1 MQPRVDYAPK
11 NRLFPI
17 FSWALYD
24 FANTI
29 FSILVVTRYLPPLLK
44 EITGASS
51 PMGGAVAVSMLL
63 AGILVPVMGAV
74 SDVTGRNRRY
84 LTATTL
90 LCVAATCAI
99 SFAQHAALMLVLF
112 LAANLTYQV
121 SMVFYNSLLP
131 TVCTVDKVGTVSG
144 LGVAL
149 GYVGSFS
156 ALLLAAPYVR
166 AYGIERVF
174 VLAGGLFLLFSLPI
188 FFGVPERAGVG
199 GAVFSRRLVAE
210 RFRRVLDTVR
220 DLPSR
225 RSMLYFLVGNF
236 FCLDAVNTTIVFYSE
251 YLIHARG
258 IPGSKVD
265 VCLIAVQLSALCF
278 SLWIGRRVDRRGS
291 RTMLLWVT
299 VVWIVAIS
307 LVLLTGS
314 YPVVLLA
321 SVIGG
326 FGLGGIWVAGRTMIL
341 ELAPAQ
347 RVGEFM
353 GLYGMTGKFSAVGAL
368 AFGLLADLF
377 SYDRALMFQI
387 GMLLVGFICFSR
399 IAPETRRD

>member
-1 MQPRVDYAPK
+1 MHAPVDYASK
-11 NRLFPI
+11 NRPVPVV
-17 FSWALYD
+17 SWALYD

-51 PMGGAVAVSMLL
+51 PLGGAVAVSMLL

-84 LTATTL
+84 LTITTL
-90 LCVAATCAI
+90 ICVAATSAI
-99 SFAQHAALMLVLF
+99 SLTQQAPLMLGLF
-112 LAANLTYQV
+112 LVANLTYQV

-131 TVCTVDKVGTVSG
+131 TVCTVDRVGTVSG

-149 GYVGSFS
+149 GYAGSFS
-156 ALLLAAPYVR
+156 ALLLAGPYVR
-166 AYGIERVF
+166 AYGVERVF
-174 VLAGGLFLLFSLPI
+174 MLAGGLFLLFSLPV
-188 FFGVPERAGVG
+188 FFGVAERAGTPGV
-199 GAVFSRRLVAE
+199 VFSRYLVVE
-210 RFRRVLDTVR
+210 RFRRVLGTVR
-220 DLPSR
+220 ELPSR
-225 RSMLYFLVGNF
+225 RGMLYFLLGNF
-236 FCLDAVNTTIVFYSE
+236 FCLDAVNTTIIFYSE

-258 IPGSKVD
+258 IPGGKVD
-265 VCLIAVQLSALCF
+265 LCLIAVQLSALCF
-278 SLWIGRRVDRRGS
+278 SLWIGRRVDRAGS
-291 RTMLLWVT
+291 RSMLLWVT
-299 VVWIVAIS
+299 VVWIIAIT

-326 FGLGGIWVAGRTMIL
+326 FGLGGIWVAGRTMLL
-341 ELAPAQ
+341 ELAPPQ

-368 AFGLLADLF
+368 AFGLLADFF

-387 GMLLVGFICFSR
+387 GMLLVGFYFFHR
-399 IAPETRRD
+399 IVPTGRTD

>member
-1 MQPRVDYAPK
+1 MQADVDYAPN
-11 NRLFPI
+11 NRFLPI
-17 FSWALYD
+17 VSWALYD

-51 PMGGAVAVSMLL
+51 PLGGAVAVSMLL

-74 SDVTGRNRRY
+74 SDITGRNRRY
-84 LTATTL
+84 LTVTTL
-90 LCVAATCAI
+90 ICVAATSAI
-99 SFAQHAALMLVLF
+99 SSTQQAPVMLALF
-112 LAANLTYQV
+112 LVANLTYQV

-131 TVCTVDKVGTVSG
+131 TICTVDKVGTVSG

-149 GYVGSFS
+149 GYGGSFF
-156 ALLLAAPYVR
+156 ALLLAGPYVR
-166 AYGIERVF
+166 AYGVENVF

-188 FFGVPERAGVG
+188 FIGVAERTGAP
-199 GAVFSRRLVAE
+199 GAVFSRDLVVE
-210 RFRRVLDTVR
+210 RFRRVFDTVR
-220 DLPSR
+220 ELPSH
-225 RSMLYFLVGNF
+225 RSMLYFLLGNF
-236 FCLDAVNTTIVFYSE
+236 FCLDAVNTTIIFYSE

-265 VCLIAVQLSALCF
+265 LCLIAVQLSALCF
-278 SLWIGRRVDRRGS
+278 SLWIGRRVDRTGS
-291 RTMLLWVT
+291 RAMLLWVT
-299 VVWIVAIS
+299 VVWIIAIA

-326 FGLGGIWVAGRTMIL
+326 FGLGGIWVAGRTMLL
-341 ELAPAQ
+341 ELSPPQ

-377 SYDRALMFQI
+377 SYDKALMFQI
-387 GMLLVGFICFSR
+387 GMLLVGYFFFSR
-399 IAPETRRD
+399 IDRARQAV

>member
-1 MQPRVDYAPK
+1 MDYALK
-11 NRLFPI
+11 NRTLPI
-17 FSWALYD
+17 VSWALYD

-51 PMGGAVAVSMLL
+51 PLGGAVALSMLL

-74 SDVTGRNRRY
+74 SDLTGRSRRY
-84 LTATTL
+84 LTVTTI
-90 LCVAATCAI
+90 LCVAATCGI
-99 SFAQHAALMLVLF
+99 SFTQQAPLMLGLF
-112 LAANLTYQV
+112 LVANLAYQV

-131 TVCTVDKVGTVSG
+131 TVCAADKVGTVSG

-149 GYVGSFS
+149 GYVGSFF
-156 ALLLAAPYVR
+156 ALLLAGPYVR
-166 AYGIERVF
+166 AYGVERVF

-188 FFGVPERAGVG
+188 FFGVAKRPGTP
-199 GAVFSRRLVAE
+199 GAALSRELVAD
-210 RFRRVLDTVR
+210 RFRRVLGTVR
-220 DLPSR
+220 ELPSH
-225 RSMLYFLVGNF
+225 RSMLYFLLGNF
-236 FCLDAVNTTIVFYSE
+236 FCLDAVNTTIIFYSE

-258 IPGSKVD
+258 FPGRKVD
-265 VCLIAVQLSALCF
+265 LCLIAVQLSALCF
-278 SLWIGRRVDRRGS
+278 SLWIGRRVDRAGS
-291 RTMLLWVT
+291 RPMLLWVT
-299 VVWIVAIS
+299 VVWIVVIG

-341 ELAPAQ
+341 ELSPPQ

-387 GMLLVGFICFSR
+387 GMLLVGYFFFSR
-399 IAPETRRD
+399 IAPGTRTA